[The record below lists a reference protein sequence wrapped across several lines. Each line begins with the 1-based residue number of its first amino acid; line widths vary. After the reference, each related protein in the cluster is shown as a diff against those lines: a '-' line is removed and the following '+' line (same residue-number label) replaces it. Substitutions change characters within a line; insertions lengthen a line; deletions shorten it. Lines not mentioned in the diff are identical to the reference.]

1 MSVETQFPIRLTERA
16 IARIKQVLARQG
28 KQDAYLRI
36 GVRAGGCSGYEHVML
51 PVDAPRP
58 NDLVGEFDGVRI
70 VVDPKSTDM
79 QARRKAR
86 SRVQSR
92 QEVVERLQAALPTL
106 RKRRLA
112 LYGFF
117 AEERPHTRSDVDLVV
132 ELERLL

>member
-58 NDLVGEFDGVRI
+58 QESR
-70 VVDPKSTDM
+70 
-79 QARRKAR
+79 ARRRTYAPCANWCGNCGTTA
-86 SRVQSR
+86 SCC
-92 QEVVERLQAALPTL
+92 ERW
-106 RKRRLA
+106 
-112 LYGFF
+112 
-117 AEERPHTRSDVDLVV
+117 
-132 ELERLL
+132 

>member
-58 NDLVGEFDGVRI
+58 NDLVAEFDGVRI
-70 VVDPKSTDM
+70 VIDPKSAEILEGTTVDYTG
-79 QARRKAR
+79 QLIGGGFHFDIPKAKR
-86 SRVQSR
+86 SCGCGTSFS
-92 QEVVERLQAALPTL
+92 L
-106 RKRRLA
+106 
-112 LYGFF
+112 
-117 AEERPHTRSDVDLVV
+117 
-132 ELERLL
+132 